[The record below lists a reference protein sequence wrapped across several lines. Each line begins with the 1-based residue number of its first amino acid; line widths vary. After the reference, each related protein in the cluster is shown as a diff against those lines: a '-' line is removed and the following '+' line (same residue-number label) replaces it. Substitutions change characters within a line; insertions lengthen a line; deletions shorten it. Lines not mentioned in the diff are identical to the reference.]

1 MWSVGEGSKAQL
13 GQVQSAPQGHG
24 PEVVTTAEPG
34 HLGVQDGRTW
44 SWGSDPQVTCCVGG
58 PPQSWTCVCPVQ
70 KDSNGTE
77 VAGSARA
84 PRDCTASGRHASL
97 VTWCWVSLTPEAIV
111 CMCRGARQRP
121 VSVLTGNTALQPQPT
136 GSHGPQGSHSTPSS
150 PQLQPL
156 AAMVP
161 GAATAPG
168 QPRWGEHSSGVG
180 FPADRAAALSRPPAG
195 LALPSMSGERTAG

>member
-34 HLGVQDGRTW
+34 HPGVQDGRTW

-136 GSHGPQGSHSTPSS
+136 GSHGPR
-150 PQLQPL
+150 
-156 AAMVP
+156 AAMAP
-161 GAATAPG
+161 RAATAPPPPRSYSPWQPWSLG
-168 QPRWGEHSSGVG
+168 QPQPPG
-180 FPADRAAALSRPPAG
+180 SRGGGSTLPE
-195 LALPSMSGERTAG
+195 LAFLLTVLLPSAGPLQAWHCPP